1 MSKAE
6 EALEAMRKKIKYAS
20 KMEDPSLD
28 PEKNEVFRQI
38 EDAPK
43 MQVAPPEGDMT
54 SGLPGFIERMKKKR
68 KKVALGPDPE
78 DITPGLPND

>member
-6 EALEAMRKKIKYAS
+6 EALEALRARIKYNS
-20 KMEDPSLD
+20 KREDPYMD
-28 PEKNEVFRQI
+28 PDRNKPFEEM